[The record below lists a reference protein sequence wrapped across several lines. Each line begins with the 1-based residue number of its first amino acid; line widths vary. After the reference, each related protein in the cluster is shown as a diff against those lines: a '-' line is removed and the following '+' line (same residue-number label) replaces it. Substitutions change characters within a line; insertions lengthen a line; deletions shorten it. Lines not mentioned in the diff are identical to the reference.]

1 MKINRA
7 YRVEIDPNNVQ
18 RTALL
23 RHAGCA
29 RWAYNWG
36 LRRKIEEYEAN
47 GKSPGAMAL
56 HRDLNVLKKTDPE
69 DGGTPWMYE
78 VSKCAP
84 QEALRDLDRAF
95 QHFFRRCKQ
104 GDASQ
109 RKGFPRFK
117 SRKRGIGGFRL
128 TGTIKVSEDGRHV
141 QLPKLGLLRV
151 KERGYLP
158 GPDCDDVRILSA
170 TVTEQAGHW
179 FVSLAVEQEVADPT
193 PTGDTLG
200 NAVGVDVGIKT
211 LATVSDG
218 RTFDNPKS
226 LRRAEARLRRLQ
238 KAVSRKQRGSNNRRK
253 AVEQLRRQHY
263 RVACIRRDSIHKA
276 TSAITKSASVIGIET
291 LNVKGMMQNMR
302 LSKALSD
309 ASLSEFLRQIE
320 YKARWRGA
328 VVVKADRFY
337 PSSKTCSGCG
347 EVEADLTLGDRTY
360 KCESCG
366 LEIDRDLNAA
376 INLRALAVSST
387 VSACGEDVRPTPP
400 CAGDAASLKQEPNSK
415 AA

>member
-7 YRVEIDPNNVQ
+7 YRVELDPNNVQ

-36 LRRKIEEYEAN
+36 LRRKIEEYKAH

-56 HRDLNVLKKTDPE
+56 HRELNALKKADPE
-69 DGGTPWMYE
+69 DGGIPWMYE

-104 GDASQ
+104 GGH

-117 SRKRGIGGFRL
+117 SRKRGLGGFRL
-128 TGTIKVSEDGRHV
+128 TGTIKVTEDGRHV

-158 GPDCDDVRILSA
+158 GPDRDDVRILSA

-179 FVSLAVEQEVADPT
+179 FVSLAVEQEVAEPT
-193 PTGDTLG
+193 PEGD
-200 NAVGVDVGIKT
+200 VIGVDVGIKT

-238 KAVSRKQRGSNNRRK
+238 KAVSRKQRGSNNRKK

-291 LNVKGMMQNMR
+291 LNVKGMMQNGR

-328 VVVKADRFY
+328 IVVKADRFY

-347 EVEADLTLGDRTY
+347 SVRADLTLGDRTY
-360 KCESCG
+360 ECGSCG

-376 INLRALAVSST
+376 INLRALAASSAVT
-387 VSACGEDVRPTPP
+387 VCGEDVRPTPP
-400 CAGDAASLKQEPNSK
+400 CAGDAASVKQEPNSR

>member
-7 YRVEIDPNNVQ
+7 YRVELDPNNVQ

-23 RHAGCA
+23 RHAGSA

-36 LRRKIEEYEAN
+36 LRRKIEEYEAQ

-56 HRDLNVLKKTDPE
+56 HRELNALKKADPE
-69 DGGTPWMYE
+69 DGGIPWMYE

-104 GDASQ
+104 GDK

-128 TGTIKVSEDGRHV
+128 TGTIKVTEDGRHV

-151 KERGYLP
+151 KERSYLP
-158 GPDCDDVRILSA
+158 GPDRADVRILSA

-179 FVSLAVEQEVADPT
+179 FVSIAVEQEVADPE
-193 PTGDTLG
+193 PQGDV
-200 NAVGVDVGIKT
+200 VGVDVGIKT

-226 LRRAEARLRRLQ
+226 LRGAEARLRRLQ
-238 KAVSRKQRGSNNRRK
+238 KAVSRKQRGSNNRKK

-263 RVACIRRDSIHKA
+263 RVTCIRRDSIHKA
-276 TSAITKSASVIGIET
+276 TSAITKSASAIGIET
-291 LNVKGMMQNMR
+291 LNVKGMMQNRR

-320 YKARWRGA
+320 YKARWRGVA
-328 VVVKADRFY
+328 VVKADRSY

-347 EVEADLTLGDRTY
+347 EVKADLTLGDRTY
-360 KCESCG
+360 ECESCG
-366 LEIDRDLNAA
+366 LEIDRDLNAS
-376 INLRALAVSST
+376 INLRALAASSAVT
-387 VSACGEDVRPTPP
+387 ACGEDVRPTPP
-400 CAGDAASLKQEPNSK
+400 CAGDAASVKQEPNSG
-415 AA
+415 ARVA

>member
-7 YRVEIDPNNVQ
+7 YRVELDPNNVQ

-36 LRRKIEEYEAN
+36 LRRKVEEYKAN

-56 HRDLNVLKKTDPE
+56 HRELNTLKKADPE
-69 DGGTPWMYE
+69 DGGIPWMYD

-104 GDASQ
+104 GDRQ
-109 RKGFPRFK
+109 KGFPRFK
-117 SRKRGIGGFRL
+117 SRKWGIGGFRL
-128 TGTIKVSEDGRHV
+128 TGTIKVTKDGRHV

-158 GPDCDDVRILSA
+158 GPDRDDVRILSA

-179 FVSLAVEQEVADPT
+179 FVSLAIEQEIAEPI
-193 PTGDTLG
+193 PTGDV
-200 NAVGVDVGIKT
+200 VGVDVGIKT

-253 AVEQLRRQHY
+253 AIEQLRRQHY
-263 RVACIRRDSIHKA
+263 QGACIRRDPIHKA

-291 LNVKGMMQNMR
+291 LNVKGMMQNGR

-320 YKARWRGA
+320 YKARWRGVA
-328 VVVKADRFY
+328 VVKADRFY

-347 EVEADLTLGDRTY
+347 EVKADLTLGNRTY
-360 KCESCG
+360 KCGSCG
-366 LEIDRDLNAA
+366 LVIDRDLNAA
-376 INLRALAVSST
+376 LNLRALAASSAVT
-387 VSACGEDVRPTPP
+387 ACGEDVRPTPP
-400 CAGDAASLKQEPNSK
+400 CAGDAASLKQEPNSR
-415 AA
+415 ARVA

>member
-1 MKINRA
+1 VKINRA
-7 YRVEIDPNNVQ
+7 YRVELDPNNVQ

-36 LRRKIEEYEAN
+36 LRRKIEEYETH

-56 HRDLNVLKKTDPE
+56 HRDLNALKKTATE
-69 DGGTPWMYE
+69 DGGVPWMYE

-104 GDASQ
+104 GDK

-128 TGTIKVSEDGRHV
+128 TGTIKVTEDGRHV

-158 GPDCDDVRILSA
+158 GPDGDGVRILSA

-179 FVSLAVEQEVADPT
+179 FVSLAVEQEIADAEQR
-193 PTGDTLG
+193 PTGDT
-200 NAVGVDVGIKT
+200 VGVDVGIKT

-226 LRRAEARLRRLQ
+226 LRGAEARLRRLQ
-238 KAVSRKQRGSNNRRK
+238 KAVSRKQRGSNNRKK

-263 RVACIRRDSIHKA
+263 RVTCIRRDSIHKA
-276 TSAITKSASVIGIET
+276 TSAITKSASAIGIET
-291 LNVKGMMQNMR
+291 LNVKGMMQNRR

-347 EVEADLTLGDRTY
+347 SVKSDLTLGDRTY
-360 KCESCG
+360 RCESCG
-366 LEIDRDLNAA
+366 LVIGRDLNAA
-376 INLRALAVSST
+376 LNLRALAVSST
-387 VSACGEDVRPTPP
+387 VTACGEDVRPNPP
-400 CAGDAASLKQEPNSK
+400 LGVGDAASLKQEPNSR

>member
-1 MKINRA
+1 MKINQA
-7 YRVEIDPNNVQ
+7 YKVELDPNNVQ

-36 LRRKIEEYEAN
+36 LRRKIEEYEVN
-47 GKSPGAMAL
+47 GKSPGAMSL
-56 HRDLNVLKKTDPE
+56 HRDLNVLKKTAPE
-69 DGGTPWMYE
+69 NGGVPWMYE

-104 GDASQ
+104 GDK

-128 TGTIKVSEDGRHV
+128 TGTIKVTKDGRHV

-158 GPDCDDVRILSA
+158 GPDRDDVRILSA

-179 FVSLAVEQEVADPT
+179 FVSLAVEQEVADPPQE
-193 PTGDTLG
+193 PTGDT
-200 NAVGVDVGIKT
+200 VGVDVGIKT

-238 KAVSRKQRGSNNRRK
+238 KAVSRKQRGSNNRKK

-263 RVACIRRDSIHKA
+263 RVTCIRRDSIHKA

-291 LNVKGMMQNMR
+291 LNVKGMMQNRR

-328 VVVKADRFY
+328 IVVKADRFY

-347 EVEADLTLGDRTY
+347 EVKADLTLGDRTY
-360 KCESCG
+360 ECGSCG

-376 INLRALAVSST
+376 LNLRALAVSST
-387 VSACGEDVRPTPP
+387 VTACGEDVRPNPP
-400 CAGDAASLKQEPNSK
+400 LGVGDAASLKQEPNSR